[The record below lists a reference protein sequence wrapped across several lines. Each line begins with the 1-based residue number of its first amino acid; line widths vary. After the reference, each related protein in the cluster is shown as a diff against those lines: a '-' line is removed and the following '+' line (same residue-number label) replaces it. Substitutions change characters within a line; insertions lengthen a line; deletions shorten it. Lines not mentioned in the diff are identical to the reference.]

1 VSLCRALNLG
11 TVDLGQ
17 AAIDVA
23 YLAALAA
30 AGLLAGNRSY
40 RRRLYV

>member
-1 VSLCRALNLG
+1 V
-11 TVDLGQ
+11 T
-17 AAIDVA
+17 

>member
-11 TVDLGQ
+11 TADLGQ
-17 AAIDVA
+17 VLIDVA

-30 AGLLAGNRSY
+30 AGLLAGNRCY